1 MAPKPFSTWPDSAAH
16 LVAVAAGRAPAD
28 VVIRGGRLVNVQTR
42 EVLDGQD
49 IAIAAG
55 RFAYCGPDAGHCIGD
70 STHVIEADGTF
81 MIPGLCDG
89 HMHIESGMLT
99 PAEFARAVIPHGTT
113 TMFTDPHEIANVLGL
128 RGVRLMHDE
137 ALIQPISIFT
147 QMPSCAPS
155 APGLE
160 TTGYE
165 ITAEDVAEAMAWPG
179 IIGLG
184 EMMNFPG
191 VVAGDAKMLAEIAA
205 TQNAGKT
212 VGGHY

>member
-1 MAPKPFSTWPDSAAH
+1 MENTSFKTWPESAAR

-28 VVIRGGRLVNVQTR
+28 TVIRGGRVVNVHTR
-42 EVLDGQD
+42 EVLDWQVAMAD
-49 IAIAAG
+49 G
-55 RFAYCGPDAGHCIGD
+55 RFAYVGPDASHCIGND
-70 STHVIEADGTF
+70 TEVIEAEGQYL
-81 MIPGLCDG
+81 IPGLCDG

-99 PAEFARAVIPHGTT
+99 PAEFARAVTPHGTT
-113 TMFTDPHEIANVLGL
+113 TMFVDPHEIANVLGIE
-128 RGVRLMHDE
+128 GVRLMHDE

-165 ITAEDVAEAMAWPG
+165 ITPEDVAEAMNWPG

-184 EMMNFPG
+184 EMMNFPWR
-191 VVAGDAKMLAEIAA
+191 DPWR
-205 TQNAGKT
+205 
-212 VGGHY
+212 